1 MILGPP
7 DPEPQGEIQVHCP
20 RCSKPEVRKGKKIVQ
35 KAVVVLMNPGM
46 ILYHCPKCD
55 FECRPY
61 DAKLNQEQVK
71 VPIPVEIG
79 IVQEM
84 MKNK

>member
-1 MILGPP
+1 MLPP
-7 DPEPQGEIQVHCP
+7 PIENTEPKEIVVPCP
-20 RCSKPEVRKGKKIVQ
+20 RCSKPQIKNGKKIIQ

-46 ILYHCPKCD
+46 ILYHCPKCS

-61 DAKLNQEQVK
+61 DAKLNVEQVK
-71 VPIPVEIG
+71 VPVPVEIG

-84 MKNK
+84 MKHK